1 MLIEKGEEFTD
12 NEEES
17 EVQVQ
22 GQVEDTLVRTEN
34 DELAKKKKI
43 YKKKDDIGDTL
54 PSKVR
59 HIRVKERQVRP
70 EFYQTFSA
78 LTGLRLSFSEAS
90 AAVVVVHLNS
100 G

>member
-12 NEEES
+12 SEEES
-17 EVQVQ
+17 EVKVQ

-34 DELAKKKKI
+34 DEPAKKKKKI

-59 HIRVKERQVRP
+59 HIRLKER
-70 EFYQTFSA
+70 
-78 LTGLRLSFSEAS
+78 
-90 AAVVVVHLNS
+90 
-100 G
+100 